1 MFVAEEVLPLTS
13 RSLVGVCRLEESI
26 PMQFEEDI
34 VGNAKAVELDVI
46 EELREEKRNLF
57 AIFLI
62 GTTIQDD
69 GKRKKSNVL

>member
-1 MFVAEEVLPLTS
+1 
-13 RSLVGVCRLEESI
+13 
-26 PMQFEEDI
+26 MQFEEDI
-34 VGNAKAVELDVI
+34 VGNAKAVELDVV